1 MTGWR
6 IGYAAA
12 NKELAKVM
20 SNYLGHCS
28 GAPGTMNQLAAVEA
42 LNGPQEGIYAMRDTF
57 EDRRNYM
64 VRRMNSIDGVSCI
77 VPEGAFYVMM
87 NIEKQIG
94 RTLGGRLIRNDDD
107 FAVAFLEKGMVAV
120 VPTSS
125 FGAPN
130 FIRWTYA
137 ASMENIKEGM
147 DRLEAFLK
155 G

>member
-1 MTGWR
+1 MEKLR
-6 IGYAAA
+6 NAF
-12 NKELAKVM
+12 L
-20 SNYLGHCS
+20 H
-28 GAPGTMNQLAAVEA
+28 PEA
-42 LNGPQEGIYAMRDTF
+42 EFGPIPF
-57 EDRRNYM
+57 W
-64 VRRMNSIDGVSCI
+64 
-77 VPEGAFYVMM
+77 FW
-87 NIEKQIG
+87 
-94 RTLGGRLIRNDDD
+94 NDDLD
-107 FAVAFLEKGMVAV
+107 HAEIKRQIHAFLEKGMVAV